1 MSEYSEKHS
10 VARLIGAPPGYVGYD
25 EGGALTEAVRRRPYQ
40 VVLFDEVEKAH
51 PDLFNTLLQVLDDGR
66 LTDGQGRTVDFKN
79 TIIIMTSNL
88 GADAL
93 ASGEEGE
100 VSEEARAQVMSAIRR
115 HFRPEFIN
123 RIDEIVF
130 FKRLGRGEI
139 DHIVDIQMGRLEGLL
154 RERKMKL
161 DLSLAARNWLA
172 ARGYDPV
179 YGARPL
185 KRVIQKELQDPLAR
199 LLLEG
204 RILDG
209 ETIHVGVEGD
219 ALSINGVPNS
229 FAKGKTAFN

>member
-1 MSEYSEKHS
+1 
-10 VARLIGAPPGYVGYD
+10 
-25 EGGALTEAVRRRPYQ
+25 
-40 VVLFDEVEKAH
+40 
-51 PDLFNTLLQVLDDGR
+51 
-66 LTDGQGRTVDFKN
+66 
-79 TIIIMTSNL
+79 
-88 GADAL
+88 
-93 ASGEEGE
+93 
-100 VSEEARAQVMSAIRR
+100 MSAIRR

-161 DLSLAARNWLA
+161 ELSLAARNWLA

-199 LLLEG
+199 LLLGG

-209 ETIHVGVEGD
+209 ETILVNVEGD
-219 ALSINGVPNS
+219 VLSINGVPNN
-229 FAKGKTAFN
+229 FAKGKVALN

>member
-1 MSEYSEKHS
+1 M
-10 VARLIGAPPGYVGYD
+10 
-25 EGGALTEAVRRRPYQ
+25 
-40 VVLFDEVEKAH
+40 
-51 PDLFNTLLQVLDDGR
+51 LDDGR

-93 ASGEEGE
+93 AFGEGDWQ
-100 VSEEARAQVMSAIRR
+100 AAKDAVMNAIRM

-139 DHIVDIQMGRLEGLL
+139 DHIVDIQMDRLEGLL
-154 RERKMKL
+154 KDRKMKL
-161 DLSLAARNWLA
+161 ELSLDARNWLA

-199 LLLEG
+199 CCWKG
-204 RILDG
+204 ASMTAKRSASASR
-209 ETIHVGVEGD
+209 ETSSPSMACPTTSPGSAA
-219 ALSINGVPNS
+219 ALN
-229 FAKGKTAFN
+229 